1 MFQMYAEMPTSH
13 DDPCYKDVLAD
24 KLDEYLDC
32 KTERKTMCMEGGRGR
47 TKSDDLSTAAPSPE
61 ASPLFGP
68 QSPCFSPQSR
78 FPSYGLDELV
88 LPDLELLPEA
98 QDSMCGS
105 EAQFELA
112 GFDDEES
119 ELAGC
124 DEEEDAECQLLALL
138 GELAALRAECRQ
150 PLGRPDSGLQKIPYP
165 ELESGFLPAQYM
177 PTESWLMPAGRAET
191 GQWAYAMAPRPSN
204 SGMEPL
210 NIVLSKEGGATLEV
224 CVGIP
229 EECWRECERKSLV
242 KAKAVFRRK
251 RGRSRSPVVLKDE
264 EERWIA
270 EGRKRGR
277 SLNGRSR
284 RWTC

>member
-13 DDPCYKDVLAD
+13 DDPCYKDVLAN
-24 KLDEYLDC
+24 KLDEYLGC
-32 KTERKTMCMEGGRGR
+32 KTEGKTMCMEGGRGR

-68 QSPCFSPQSR
+68 QSPCFTPQSR

-119 ELAGC
+119 EL
-124 DEEEDAECQLLALL
+124 DEEEDAEGQVLALL

-150 PLGRPDSGLQKIPYP
+150 PLGRPDSGLPKIPYP

-270 EGRKRGR
+270 EGRERGR

-284 RWTC
+284 R